1 MPIYTGGWG
10 TVMTQYLFMC
20 RSLTYAQK
28 SARLLE
34 RSGITAAVVKAPQGL
49 TKNGCGYAVSL
60 YRSFDAALELLRA
73 SGLISGRIFQ
83 RLDGGEYR
91 EFVR

>member
-1 MPIYTGGWG
+1 
-10 TVMTQYLFMC
+10 MTQYLFMC

-60 YRSFDAALELLRA
+60 YRRFGEAVAILRA
-73 SGLISGRIFQ
+73 NKLLNGKLFKRG
-83 RLDGGEYR
+83 DGGEYTEVQSR
-91 EFVR
+91 DIS

>member
-1 MPIYTGGWG
+1 
-10 TVMTQYLFMC
+10 MTQYLLMC

-49 TKNGCGYAVSL
+49 SSSGCGYAVSL
-60 YRSFDAALELLRA
+60 HRNFDAALDILRS
-73 SGLISGRIFQ
+73 SGLISGKIFS
-83 RLDGGEYR
+83 RTDGCEYR
-91 EFVR
+91 ELVR